1 MDSPVICPT
10 ITAYEPHQYRE
21 QVERVVGFAGRLH
34 IDLMDG
40 EFTETTSPPVD
51 QIWLPEHVIC
61 DVHLMYQRPLEALP
75 KLIELKPHLVV
86 VQAEA
91 DDAEAAVLSL
101 KQAGIKAG
109 VALLAE
115 TQVDQLGGI
124 IEQVDHV
131 LVFSGHLGYHGGE
144 ADLSLLSKVAEI
156 KARNQ
161 SAEIAWDGGINQD
174 NAPELVKA
182 GVTVL
187 NAGGFIQNAADPA
200 NAYAILSSS
209 VQVESKA

>member
-21 QVERVVGFAGRLH
+21 QIERVTGFAHRLH

-40 EFTETTSPPVD
+40 EFTETQSPPID
-51 QIWLPEHVIC
+51 QIWLPENVIS
-61 DVHLMYQRPLEALP
+61 DVHLMYQRPLEVLP
-75 KLIELKPHLVV
+75 RLIALKPNLVI

-91 DDAEAAVLSL
+91 DDAEAAVLTL

-109 VALLAE
+109 VAILAD

-124 IEQVDHV
+124 IEQADQV

-156 KARNQ
+156 KARNPQ
-161 SAEIAWDGGINQD
+161 AEIAWDGGINEA
-174 NAPELVKA
+174 NAPRLVEA
-182 GVTVL
+182 GITVL

-209 VQVESKA
+209 VQAESKA